1 MTKANPFGLAIDS
14 WRLGMEAWT
23 VIGLRVPRLLTGD
36 PAAMAEAQRMVVEK
50 IEAAGQL
57 QWRAMTGTLGATP
70 QAAMTASVAHYRK
83 AVRKNRR
90 RLGRPAKR

>member
-1 MTKANPFGLAIDS
+1 MKKTDPFELAIDS

-36 PAAMAEAQRMVVEK
+36 SAAMAEAHRMVAEK
-50 IEAAGQL
+50 IEAVGQL
-57 QWRAMTGTLGATP
+57 QWRAMTGTLGSTP
-70 QAAMTASVAHYRK
+70 PAAMKASIAHYRK
-83 AVRKNRR
+83 AVGKNRR